1 MSGETKKESVGHLKV
16 GSYIVI
22 DDVACK
28 ITSTATSRPGK
39 HGHAKVN
46 MMAVGIFDGKKRNM
60 VMPGHDM
67 VDVPIVDKRTA
78 SVLSIDGDHANVMDA
93 ESFETFDLE
102 IPENLKD
109 DVVEGCN
116 ILYWV
121 VLSDKVMQQVKG
133 D

>member
-1 MSGETKKESVGHLKV
+1 M
-16 GSYIVI
+16 I
-22 DDVACK
+22 
-28 ITSTATSRPGK
+28 
-39 HGHAKVN
+39 
-46 MMAVGIFDGKKRNM
+46 
-60 VMPGHDM
+60 
-67 VDVPIVDKRTA
+67 DVPIVDKRTA